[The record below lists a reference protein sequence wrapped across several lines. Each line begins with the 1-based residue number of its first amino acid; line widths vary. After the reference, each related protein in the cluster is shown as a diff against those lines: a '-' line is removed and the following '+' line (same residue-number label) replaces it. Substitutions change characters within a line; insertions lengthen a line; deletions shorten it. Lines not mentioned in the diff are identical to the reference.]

1 MERDTADITITRKED
16 AAAGIIMNMAAAADI
31 ITMSTGI

>member
-16 AAAGIIMNMAAAADI
+16 AAAGIIMNMATADT

>member
-16 AAAGIIMNMAAAADI
+16 AAAGIITDMATAADI